1 MNMTKKE
8 FATFAMALQ
17 TYFPREQ
24 LLPNQQAMELWY
36 MQLKYLPLPIAEM
49 ALQKWVA
56 TNKWSPSISEILSK
70 VEKIHWEA
78 YEMISCSN
86 ITENLP
92 EAERKQY
99 QWIYEVTKP
108 YKMAKLIEP
117 PISALI
123 HNNGPL
129 QIGPGGGGA

>member
-1 MNMTKKE
+1 MSMTRKE
-8 FATFAMALQ
+8 FAAFAMALQ

-24 LLPNQQAMELWY
+24 LLPNKQAMELWY
-36 MQLKYLPLPIAEM
+36 MQLKDIPLPIAEM

-78 YEMISCSN
+78 YEMISSN
-86 ITENLP
+86 FAEHTTE
-92 EAERKQY
+92 EERQQY

-108 YKMAKLIEP
+108 YKMAKLAEP
-117 PISALI
+117 SVSLLI